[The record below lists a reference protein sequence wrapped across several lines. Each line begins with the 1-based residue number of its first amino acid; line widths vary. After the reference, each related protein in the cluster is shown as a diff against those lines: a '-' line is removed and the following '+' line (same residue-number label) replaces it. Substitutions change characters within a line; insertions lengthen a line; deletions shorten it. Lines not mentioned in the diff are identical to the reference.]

1 MDSLHFCIAVVPLAV
16 YLLMMG
22 LLNLRRR
29 PFVTTGARDAAT
41 LGIGVIG
48 FVIAGPMELFF
59 PEGAASQFGAWV
71 WLSLIVF
78 YGLCVSLVV
87 LLMKP
92 RLVVYNVSLEEMRP
106 ILSKIAMELDPKSR
120 WIGDA
125 LVIPRL
131 KIHMHVEAVEWLRN
145 VQMLAGGN
153 QQSMEGWL
161 RLERELK
168 QHMSKVAVG
177 PNIMGIPFIIA
188 SVALAIAVTS
198 YLIMEGDAVRV
209 AWDNFFPT
217 LG

>member
-1 MDSLHFCIAVVPLAV
+1 MDSLHFCIAIVPLAV
-16 YLLMMG
+16 YLLMLG
-22 LLNLRRR
+22 LLNLRRH
-29 PFVTTGARDAAT
+29 PFVTTGSRDAAT
-41 LGIGVIG
+41 LGIGVVG

-92 RLVVYNVSLEEMRP
+92 RLVVYNVSLEELRP
-106 ILSKIAMELDPKSR
+106 ILSKIALELDPKSR

-125 LVIPRL
+125 LVIPQL
-131 KIHMHVEAVEWLRN
+131 KIHMHLEAVEWLRN

-168 QHMSKVAVG
+168 QHMEKVAVG

-188 SVALAIAVTS
+188 SAALAITVAS
-198 YLIMEGDAVRV
+198 YLIMDTDAVRV
-209 AWDNFFPT
+209 AWDNFFRR
-217 LG
+217 

>member
-41 LGIGVIG
+41 LGIGVVG

-71 WLSLIVF
+71 WLSLIIF

-92 RLVVYNVSLEEMRP
+92 RLVVYNVSLEELRP

-168 QHMSKVAVG
+168 QHMNKVAVG
-177 PNIMGIPFIIA
+177 PNVMGIPFVIA
-188 SVALAIAVTS
+188 AALLAITVTGF
-198 YLIMEGDAVRV
+198 LVWDRDAVQV
-209 AWDNFFPT
+209 AWDNFFRR
-217 LG
+217 

>member
-29 PFVTTGARDAAT
+29 PFVTTGARDAGT

-71 WLSLIVF
+71 WGALIVF
-78 YGLCVSLVV
+78 YGLCVSLMV
-87 LLMKP
+87 LLMRP
-92 RLVVYNVSLEEMRP
+92 RLVVYNVSLEELRP

-131 KIHMHVEAVEWLRN
+131 NIHMHVEAVESLRN

-153 QQSMEGWL
+153 QQSIEGWL
-161 RLERELK
+161 RTVSYTHLTL
-168 QHMSKVAVG
+168 
-177 PNIMGIPFIIA
+177 PTIC
-188 SVALAIAVTS
+188 SV
-198 YLIMEGDAVRV
+198 
-209 AWDNFFPT
+209 
-217 LG
+217 

>member
-22 LLNLRRR
+22 LLNLRRH

-41 LGIGVIG
+41 LGIGVVG

-71 WLSLIVF
+71 WVSLIVF

-87 LLMKP
+87 LLMRP
-92 RLVVYNVSLEEMRP
+92 RIVIYNVSLEELRP
-106 ILSKIAMELDPKSR
+106 ILSKIALELDPKSR

-131 KIHMHVEAVEWLRN
+131 KIHMHVEAVESLRN
-145 VQMLAGGN
+145 VQMVAGGN
-153 QQSMEGWL
+153 QQSTEGWL
-161 RLERELK
+161 RVVRERK
-168 QHMSKVAVG
+168 RHMAKVAVR
-177 PNIMGIPFIIA
+177 PNVTGVPLLVA
-188 SVALAIAVTS
+188 SGLLAATAAGYLLSDTEAVKLAL
-198 YLIMEGDAVRV
+198 DH
-209 AWDNFFPT
+209 FFRR
-217 LG
+217 

>member
-22 LLNLRRR
+22 LLNLRRH

-41 LGIGVIG
+41 LGIGVVG

-71 WLSLIVF
+71 WVSLIVF

-87 LLMKP
+87 LLMRP
-92 RLVVYNVSLEEMRP
+92 RIVIYNVSLEELRP
-106 ILSKIAMELDPKSR
+106 ILSKIALELDPKSR

-131 KIHMHVEAVEWLRN
+131 KIHMHVEAVVSLRN
-145 VQMLAGGN
+145 VQMVAGGN
-153 QQSMEGWL
+153 HQSMEGWL
-161 RLERELK
+161 RVERELK
-168 QHMSKVAVG
+168 QHMAKVAVG
-177 PNIMGIPFIIA
+177 PNVMGVPFLVA
-188 SVALAIAVTS
+188 SGLLAATAAGYLLSDTEAVKLAL
-198 YLIMEGDAVRV
+198 DH
-209 AWDNFFPT
+209 FFRR
-217 LG
+217 

>member
-1 MDSLHFCIAVVPLAV
+1 MDSLHFCIAVIPLAV
-16 YLLMMG
+16 YLLLMG

-41 LGIGVIG
+41 LGIGVVG

-59 PEGAASQFGAWV
+59 PEGAASQFGPWV

-106 ILSKIAMELDPKSR
+106 ILSKIAMEMDPKSR

-125 LVIPRL
+125 LVIPAL

-188 SVALAIAVTS
+188 SIALAVTVACFLVLDQTAVQ
-198 YLIMEGDAVRV
+198 V
-209 AWDNFFPT
+209 AWDNFFRR
-217 LG
+217 

>member
-1 MDSLHFCIAVVPLAV
+1 MDSLHFCIAIVPLAV
-16 YLLMMG
+16 YLLMLG

-41 LGIGVIG
+41 LGIGVVG

-78 YGLCVSLVV
+78 YGLCVSLIV

-92 RLVVYNVSLEEMRP
+92 RLVVYNVSLEELRP

-125 LVIPRL
+125 LVIPAL

-188 SVALAIAVTS
+188 AVALAITVAS
-198 YLIMEGDAVRV
+198 YLIMDTDAVRV
-209 AWDNFFPT
+209 AWDNFFRR
-217 LG
+217 

>member
-1 MDSLHFCIAVVPLAV
+1 MDSLHFCIAVVPFAV

-22 LLNLRRR
+22 LLNLRRH

-41 LGIGVIG
+41 LGIGVVG

-71 WLSLIVF
+71 WVSLIVF
-78 YGLCVSLVV
+78 YGLCVSLIV
-87 LLMKP
+87 LLMRP
-92 RLVVYNVSLEEMRP
+92 RLVIYNVSLEELRP
-106 ILSKIAMELDPKSR
+106 ILSKIALEQDPKSR

-131 KIHMHVEAVEWLRN
+131 KIHMHVEAVESLRN

-161 RLERELK
+161 RLGRELK
-168 QHMSKVAVG
+168 QHMGKVTVG
-177 PNIMGIPFIIA
+177 PNVMGIPFLVA
-188 SVALAIAVTS
+188 SGLLAVTAAG
-198 YLIMEGDAVRV
+198 YLLSDTNAVKL
-209 AWDNFFPT
+209 ALDHFFRR
-217 LG
+217 

>member
-41 LGIGVIG
+41 LGIGVVG

-59 PEGAASQFGAWV
+59 PEGAASQFGPWV
-71 WLSLIVF
+71 WLSLIIF
-78 YGLCVSLVV
+78 YGLCVSLIV

-92 RLVVYNVSLEEMRP
+92 RLVVYNVSLEELRP

-131 KIHMHVEAVEWLRN
+131 KIHMHVEAVEFLRN

-177 PNIMGIPFIIA
+177 PNIMGIPFVIA
-188 SVALAIAVTS
+188 SALLAVTVIS
-198 YLIMEGDAVRV
+198 FLVLDIDAVQI
-209 AWDNFFPT
+209 AWGNFFRR
-217 LG
+217 

>member
-41 LGIGVIG
+41 LGIGVVG

-71 WLSLIVF
+71 WLSLIIF
-78 YGLCVSLVV
+78 YGLCVSLIV

-92 RLVVYNVSLEEMRP
+92 RLVVYNVSLEELRP
-106 ILSKIAMELDPKSR
+106 ILSKIAMEFDPKSR

-125 LVIPRL
+125 LVIPQL
-131 KIHMHVEAVEWLRN
+131 KIHMHVEVVEWLRN

-168 QHMSKVAVG
+168 QHMGKVAVG
-177 PNIMGIPFIIA
+177 PNIMGIPFVIA
-188 SVALAIAVTS
+188 SAVLAITVACFLVLDLEAV
-198 YLIMEGDAVRV
+198 EV
-209 AWDNFFPT
+209 AWGNFFRR
-217 LG
+217 

>member
-1 MDSLHFCIAVVPLAV
+1 MDSLHFCIAVVPLSV

-22 LLNLRRR
+22 LLNLRRH

-41 LGIGVIG
+41 LGIGVVG

-59 PEGAASQFGAWV
+59 PEGAASQFGGWV
-71 WLSLIVF
+71 WVSLIVF

-87 LLMKP
+87 LLMRP
-92 RLVVYNVSLEEMRP
+92 RLVVYNVALEELRP

-131 KIHMHVEAVEWLRN
+131 KVHMHLEAVELLRN
-145 VQMLAGGN
+145 VQMLSGGN

-161 RLERELK
+161 RVERELK
-168 QHMSKVAVG
+168 QHMAKVTVG
-177 PNIMGIPFIIA
+177 PNVMGIPFLIA
-188 SVALAIAVTS
+188 SGLLAVTAAT
-198 YLIMEGDAVRV
+198 YLILEGDAVHV
-209 AWDNFFPT
+209 AWDNFFRR
-217 LG
+217 